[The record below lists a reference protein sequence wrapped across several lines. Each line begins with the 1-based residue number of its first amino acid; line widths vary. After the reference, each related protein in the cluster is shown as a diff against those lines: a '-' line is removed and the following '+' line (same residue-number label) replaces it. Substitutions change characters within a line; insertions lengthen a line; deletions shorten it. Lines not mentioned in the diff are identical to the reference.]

1 MLNNAD
7 YQHNPVTI
15 IRFLCHIFAPNI
27 NISIMLKNLIKT
39 AIRNI
44 GNNLGYSALNV
55 LGLTLGLTS
64 ALFLIIYITDELSY
78 DRYHENADRI
88 YRVQSHITETDD
100 EFTWILAQV
109 PFAEQVQLDYPE
121 IESVNR
127 FINFGRSLFSVDEIE
142 FFESNFYYADTTVFD
157 IFTYEFI
164 YGSPDG
170 SLDRPNDIVLTKTIA
185 EKYFGKENPVGKSLK
200 SEENF
205 YEVTGVI
212 KDVPGNSHL
221 RFDALVSRLTLPEQF
236 GTWGNFGVFTYI
248 MFPENTNVNEFQV
261 KMQEMYDKYM
271 ASIFEAIGITIEYE
285 LTPITRIHLY
295 SDNAQEPEPTGSITY
310 VLIFSLV
317 ALFLILIAVMNY
329 MNLSTARSTK
339 RAKEV
344 GLRKVVGSGRG
355 AIISQFLT
363 ESLSLTVISLVFSA
377 ILLGLLLPSFNQLA
391 GKSFGWEVLLSP
403 VILYSVIGLIILVGV
418 IGGSYPAFYLSRFT
432 PIAAIRGESTS
443 GKAGAIMRK
452 VLVVIQFTLS
462 IAMIVCTIV
471 VYNQMNFL
479 RNKDQ
484 GWNMENV
491 ATLILPNGEQQAKM
505 VVLKEKLLALPQVSA
520 ISNTSSRI
528 GEGSGKT
535 LFNIETN
542 EGMAQR
548 GIDFTIVDHDFI
560 ETLDITVLEGRD
572 FSPDRPADTL
582 MSVVINE
589 TLAERFA
596 WDEPLGKRVELG
608 DENTIRAEVIG
619 VIKDYHQTG
628 MYNEVEALML
638 LYRTENPIMYLKINP
653 DQVQSGLD
661 AIGGI
666 WSEVFPNHPYSY
678 EFLSDRFDEQFGAD
692 KSRGVVFTL
701 FTILAIFIACV
712 GLFGLASFTVEKR
725 TKEIGIRKVLGASEG
740 KIVSLISKEFL
751 ILIGIAMLIAFPIAG
766 YLMNN
771 WLQNYVYRD
780 TLDIYVFLIPGLVS
794 ILLTAITISYQAY
807 RAAIMNPAES
817 ISDE

>member
-1 MLNNAD
+1 
-7 YQHNPVTI
+7 
-15 IRFLCHIFAPNI
+15 
-27 NISIMLKNLIKT
+27 MLKNLITT

-44 GNNLGYSALNV
+44 GNNLGFSTLNV

-64 ALFLIIYITDELSY
+64 ALFLIIYINDELSY

-100 EFTWILAQV
+100 EFTWIVAQV
-109 PFAEQVQLDYPE
+109 PFAEQVQMDYPE
-121 IESVNR
+121 IESVTR
-127 FINFGRSLFSVDEIE
+127 IFNFGRSLFTVDKIE
-142 FFESNFYYADTTVFD
+142 FFESDFYYADTTVFD
-157 IFTYEFI
+157 IFTYKFI
-164 YGSPDG
+164 YGSAAG

-185 EKYFGKENPVGKSLK
+185 EKYFGNENPLGKSLK
-200 SEENF
+200 SGETF

-212 KDVPGNSHL
+212 EDVPGNSHL
-221 RFDALVSRLTLPEQF
+221 RFDALVSRLSLPEQF
-236 GTWGNFGVFTYI
+236 GSWGNFGVFTYI
-248 MFPENTNVNEFQV
+248 LFPENTNVNEFQV
-261 KMQEMYDKYM
+261 KMQEMYEKYM
-271 ASIFEAIGITIEYE
+271 ASIFETIGITVEYE

-329 MNLSTARSTK
+329 MNLATARSTK

-377 ILLGLLLPSFNQLA
+377 ILLGLLLPGFNQLA
-391 GKSFGWEVLLSP
+391 GKSFGWEVLISP
-403 VILYSVIGLIILVGV
+403 VILFSLIGLVILVGL
-418 IGGSYPAFYLSRFT
+418 IGGSYPAFYLSRFS

-443 GKAGAIMRK
+443 GKKGAIMRK

-471 VYNQMNFL
+471 VYKQMNFL
-479 RNKDQ
+479 RDKDQ

-491 ATLILPNGEQQAKM
+491 TTLILPNGEQPAKM
-505 VVLKEKLLALPQVSA
+505 LVLKEKLLALPQISAVSNV
-520 ISNTSSRI
+520 SNRI
-528 GEGSGKT
+528 GEGSGKV
-535 LFNIETN
+535 LFNLETN

-548 GIDFTIVDHDFI
+548 GINFTVVDHDFV
-560 ETLDITVLEGRD
+560 ETMGITLLEGRD

-582 MSVVINE
+582 VSVVINE
-589 TLAERFA
+589 ALAKRFA
-596 WDEPLGKRVELG
+596 WEEPIGKRVELG

-628 MYNEVEALML
+628 MYNEVESLML
-638 LYRTENPIMYLKINP
+638 LYRTENPIMYIKLVPDKI
-653 DQVQSGLD
+653 QSALD
-661 AIGGI
+661 AVSTV
-666 WSEVFPNHPYSY
+666 WSEVFPNKPYSY

-692 KSRGVVFTL
+692 KNRGVVFTL

-712 GLFGLASFTVEKR
+712 GLFGLSSFTVEKR
-725 TKEIGIRKVLGASEG
+725 TKEIGIRKVLGASERN
-740 KIVSLISKEFL
+740 IVALISKEFL
-751 ILIGIAMLIAFPIAG
+751 ILIGISMLIAFPIAG

-771 WLQNYVYRD
+771 WLQNYIYRD
-780 TLDIYVFLIPGLVS
+780 TIDVFVFLIPALVS
-794 ILLTAITISYQAY
+794 IFLTAITISYQAY
-807 RAAIMNPAES
+807 KAAVMNPAES